1 MKRQG
6 GIFVEVI
13 VSILLF
19 TVGILALTG
28 TLFYGVKMVAQSR
41 EETVKEQEYKNL
53 VENQIL
59 GIIREP
65 SPVLLLLYRL
75 FPGLSGTPLPADQII
90 INSKAVP
97 FKLYRYKQE
106 GKEGTEIY
114 LIKKENTP

>member
-1 MKRQG
+1 MKRHG

-53 VENQIL
+53 VEKEIL
-59 GIIREP
+59 SIIREP
-65 SPVLLLLYRL
+65 SPA
-75 FPGLSGTPLPADQII
+75 LSGTPLAADKII
-90 INSKAVP
+90 INSKEVT
-97 FKLYRYKQE
+97 FTLYRYKQE

-114 LIKKENTP
+114 LIKRGSTP

>member
-1 MKRQG
+1 MKRHG

-65 SPVLLLLYRL
+65 SPA
-75 FPGLSGTPLPADQII
+75 LSGTPYPTADQII

-97 FKLYRYKQE
+97 FTLYRYKQE

-114 LIKKENTP
+114 LIKRGSTP

>member
-1 MKRQG
+1 MKRHG

-59 GIIREP
+59 SIIREP
-65 SPVLLLLYRL
+65 SPA
-75 FPGLSGTPLPADQII
+75 LSGTPLAADQII

-97 FKLYRYKQE
+97 FTLYRYKQE
-106 GKEGTEIY
+106 DRAGTEIY
-114 LIKKENTP
+114 LIKGGN

>member
-1 MKRQG
+1 MKRHG

-65 SPVLLLLYRL
+65 SSA
-75 FPGLSGTPLPADQII
+75 LSGTPLAADQII

-97 FKLYRYKQE
+97 FTLYRYKQE

-114 LIKKENTP
+114 LIKRGSTP